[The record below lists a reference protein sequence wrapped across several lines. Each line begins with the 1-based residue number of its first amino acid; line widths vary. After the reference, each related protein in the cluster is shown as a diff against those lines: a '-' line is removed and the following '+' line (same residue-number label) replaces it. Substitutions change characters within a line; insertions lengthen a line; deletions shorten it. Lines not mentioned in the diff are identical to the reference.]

1 MKLTDSILRILGKD
15 DSWHINFLAEIAK
28 VTKPKLYVEI
38 GIYEAATINSV
49 SKFSESSIGVDIN
62 PNAEKFLKSQNSK
75 FIYGDSLKA
84 AEHIRKISKT
94 IDLCFI
100 DGDHSSGAVISDFL
114 NLKTFASDTAIFCF
128 HDTWPNSESD
138 TADNRC
144 SDSYRVP
151 NLLAELTNGDWSAI
165 TIPVYPGLTIAQK
178 RLIKPEWMN
187 K

>member
-1 MKLTDSILRILGKD
+1 MKLVDSVLRVLGKD
-15 DSWHINFLAEIAK
+15 DSWHISFLSEIAK

-49 SKFSESSIGVDIN
+49 ARFTESAIGVDIN
-62 PNAEKFLKSQNSK
+62 PKAEKFLKHKNTE
-75 FIYGDSLKA
+75 FVHGDSSKA
-84 AEHIRKISKT
+84 AVNISKLSAS

-100 DGDHSSGAVISDFL
+100 DGDHSNGAVISDFL
-114 NLKTFASDTAIFCF
+114 NLKTFASDSAIFCF
-128 HDTWPNSESD
+128 HDTWPISESD

-178 RLIKPEWMN
+178 RGIKPLWMFE
-187 K
+187 

>member
-1 MKLTDSILRILGKD
+1 MKLVDSILQIFGKD
-15 DSWHINFLAEIAK
+15 NSWHISFLSEIAK

-49 SKFSESSIGVDIN
+49 SKFAESAIGVDIN
-62 PNAEKFLKSQNSK
+62 PNAKKFLKQENTQ
-75 FIYGDSLKA
+75 FVHGDSSKA
-84 AEHIRKISKT
+84 AERIGKFSKT

-100 DGDHSSGAVISDFL
+100 DGDHSSGAAISDFL
-114 NLKTFASDTAIFCF
+114 NLKTFASDSAIFCF

-151 NLLAELTNGDWSAI
+151 NLLAELTKGDWSAI

-178 RLIKPEWMN
+178 RGIKPLWMF

>member
-1 MKLTDSILRILGKD
+1 MKLIDSFLRSLVKD
-15 DSWHINFLAEIAK
+15 DSWHINFLAELAK

-49 SKFSESSIGVDIN
+49 SKFTESAIGVDIN
-62 PNAEKFLKSQNSK
+62 PNAEKFLKHKNTQ
-75 FIYGDSLKA
+75 FVHGDSSKA
-84 AEHIRKISKT
+84 AERIGKLSKT

-100 DGDHSSGAVISDFL
+100 DGDHSSGAAISDFL
-114 NLKTFASDTAIFCF
+114 NLKAFASDAAIFCF

-165 TIPVYPGLTIAQK
+165 TIPVYPGLTIVQK
-178 RLIKPEWMN
+178 RGIKPLWMFE
-187 K
+187 